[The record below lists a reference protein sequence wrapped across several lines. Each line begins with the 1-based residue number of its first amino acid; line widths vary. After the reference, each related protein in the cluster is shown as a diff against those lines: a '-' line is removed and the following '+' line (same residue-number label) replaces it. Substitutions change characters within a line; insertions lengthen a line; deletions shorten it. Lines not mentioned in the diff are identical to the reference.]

1 MLTGKT
7 TMILLTVVLIKQIQ
21 LYQMSYFA
29 EPHTQSK
36 NKKEVELD
44 LTNDATKSDLE
55 NRS

>member
-1 MLTGKT
+1 
-7 TMILLTVVLIKQIQ
+7 
-21 LYQMSYFA
+21 MSYFA